1 MPPSTAWAGMP
12 AKASAARG
20 SSRRCRYA
28 ANSVATAI
36 APSTNVSWRLVNSMT
51 PWNELA
57 FVGLSDEPV
66 HCGQV
71 GQPSP
76 EPVSRTAPPVTTI
89 TTLAT
94 TDASASSRST
104 RGDANHARTRCRS
117 PAGTTELTPT
127 GTTARQ
133 PATQPRPRSA
143 T

>member
-1 MPPSTAWAGMP
+1 
-12 AKASAARG
+12 
-20 SSRRCRYA
+20 
-28 ANSVATAI
+28 
-36 APSTNVSWRLVNSMT
+36 MT

-57 FVGLSDEPV
+57 FVGVSDEPV

-71 GQPSP
+71 GQPRP

-104 RGDANHARTRCRS
+104 LGDANHARTRCLG

-127 GTTARQ
+127 GTTARR
-133 PATQPRPRSA
+133 PAGPPRPRSA
-143 T
+143 AWRTGAPGTRRRPARRCAARQRAPPKAGRAARRPRLTG